1 MTCYRSCGARTINQ
15 FQTPEEQVT
24 EGIGHMAGGAGGK
37 RSTVVVMLSQE
48 KLFLD
53 DSGFCSALN
62 RVITTDYD

>member
-1 MTCYRSCGARTINQ
+1 MRTINQ
-15 FQTPEEQVT
+15 FQTPKEQVT
-24 EGIGHMAGGAGGK
+24 GGIGHIAGGDGGK

-53 DSGFCSALN
+53 DSGFCSALD